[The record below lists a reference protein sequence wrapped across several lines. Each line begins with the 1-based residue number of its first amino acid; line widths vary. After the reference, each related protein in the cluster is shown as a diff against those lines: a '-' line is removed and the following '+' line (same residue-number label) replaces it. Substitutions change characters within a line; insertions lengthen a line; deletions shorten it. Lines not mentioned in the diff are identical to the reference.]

1 MTVFCAL
8 GILFYQNT
16 KSCCF
21 HSNAPPSVEHWMRSS
36 FAITILFDT

>member
-16 KSCCF
+16 NSCCF
-21 HSNAPPSVEHWMRSS
+21 HSNATFELWMYSS
-36 FAITILFDT
+36 FAIIVLFDT

>member
-16 KSCCF
+16 NSCF
-21 HSNAPPSVEHWMRSS
+21 HSNAPPSIVHWMRSS